1 MRACTKV
8 DTEVVM
14 AEKRGFPGMSRMLL
28 LLSLPLSGCSISP
41 YTVSLNNNVLYS
53 PNSELQ
59 AAGVTDAALQGCI
72 NQALAVGP
80 TEITALK
87 TLACPNAGVR
97 SLEGITRL
105 TALEQLELSNNDI
118 DNLSPLQPLRNLR
131 VVSLRNNDIR
141 NIGPL
146 SGLALLRFV
155 SLEGNEA
162 IPCIQLDELQER
174 LGNTLNRPIDCS
186 N

>member
-1 MRACTKV
+1 MTG
-8 DTEVVM
+8 TQ
-14 AEKRGFPGMSRMLL
+14 GFIGISRFLL
-28 LLSLPLSGCSISP
+28 LLSLPLSGCAISP

-59 AAGVTDAALQGCI
+59 AGGVADPALQGCI
-72 NQALAVGP
+72 NQALAVGAI
-80 TEITALK
+80 EITALK
-87 TLACPNAGVR
+87 TLACPDAGVR

-105 TALEQLELSNNDI
+105 TALEQLELSNNNI

-174 LGNTLNRPIDCS
+174 LGNTLNRPVNCS
-186 N
+186 K